1 MPHTI
6 VGVAPEGFYGTFV
19 GYQFQFWVPAS
30 MQEVFDP
37 GGYKLEDRG
46 ARWIEGFA
54 RRKPGVTRAQAQ
66 AQISAIADR
75 LQAEYPSS
83 NRGPGITL
91 QPLWRSPFNPM
102 EALVPTLTIALIV
115 VAAVLLIAC
124 ANVGNLLL
132 LRSFARR
139 REMTIRLAVGATRWR
154 IVRQLLTEAVILS
167 VLAGAG
173 GLLVAFWARDGLVL
187 LFPPRGATALRLP
200 AELDWRVLALA
211 IGVCLTST
219 VIFGLV
225 PAILGSDVDLI
236 GSLKSESTSVVG
248 RSGKARVRSG
258 LVALQVAL
266 SFVLLVGALLV
277 VQSLQRMR
285 DASPGFGADRVLA
298 SGVDLVSAGYDDRRA
313 NVFMDRLI
321 DRVEALPGVESAAFV
336 RVTPFAY
343 VGYSSAPIA
352 VGGYDVQPG
361 EPPTVDYDE
370 IGPSYLKTIG
380 IPLVRGREFS
390 REDDESSEAVAVVNE
405 AMAARFWDGRDP
417 VGSELRVNGRTV
429 RVIGIAKMAKYRNLQ
444 EPARPFFYLPLRQT
458 GARAQA
464 FVIRSPLD
472 SDTMAAA
479 LAREIRALDSTLVPA
494 QVISMREQMNRT
506 MSSESMAVTLLT
518 AFGALAVL
526 LAAIGLYGVMSFTV
540 SQASGELALRVA
552 LGAAPFTLLGAV
564 LRAGLVLSGA
574 GIIVGAAAA
583 LGLTRLLGT
592 LLYGVSPR
600 DPVTFAAALVLMII
614 ASALACVVP
623 AWRAMRADPLIALRG

>member
-1 MPHTI
+1 
-6 VGVAPEGFYGTFV
+6 
-19 GYQFQFWVPAS
+19 
-30 MQEVFDP
+30 
-37 GGYKLEDRG
+37 
-46 ARWIEGFA
+46 
-54 RRKPGVTRAQAQ
+54 VTRAQAQ
-66 AQISAIADR
+66 AEISGIADR

-83 NRGPGITL
+83 NRGRGITL

-132 LRSFARR
+132 LRSVARR

-167 VLAGAG
+167 ALAGAG

-236 GSLKSESTSVVG
+236 GSLKSESASVVG
-248 RSGKARVRSG
+248 RSGKAGVRSG

-285 DASPGFGADRVLA
+285 SASPGFGADRVLA

-313 NVFMDRLI
+313 NVFMDRMI
-321 DRVEALPGVESAAFV
+321 DRLEALPGVESAAFV

-370 IGPSYLKTIG
+370 IGPSYLRTIG

-390 REDDESSEAVAVVNE
+390 RDDDESSEAVAVVNE

-472 SDTMAAA
+472 SGTMAAA

-506 MSSESMAVTLLT
+506 MSSESMVVTLLT

-552 LGAAPFTLLGAV
+552 LGAAPSTLLGAV

-574 GIIVGAAAA
+574 GAAAA

-614 ASALACVVP
+614 ASALACVLP